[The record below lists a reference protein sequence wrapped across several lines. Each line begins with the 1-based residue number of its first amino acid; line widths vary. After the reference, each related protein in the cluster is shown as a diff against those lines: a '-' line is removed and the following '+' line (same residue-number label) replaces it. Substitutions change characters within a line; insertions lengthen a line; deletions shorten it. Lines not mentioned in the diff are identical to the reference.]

1 MKACGSL
8 WKTVSSRFS
17 KDLVGAFCAST
28 DPAASTRHDGG
39 RCQNDDELGH
49 LVGSASRG
57 LRTVCPTKTAIDVLT
72 EAVRSCEIPGIQ
84 KVGV

>member
-1 MKACGSL
+1 MA
-8 WKTVSSRFS
+8 
-17 KDLVGAFCAST
+17 DAFCASKG
-28 DPAASTRHDGG
+28 PAASTSRDGD